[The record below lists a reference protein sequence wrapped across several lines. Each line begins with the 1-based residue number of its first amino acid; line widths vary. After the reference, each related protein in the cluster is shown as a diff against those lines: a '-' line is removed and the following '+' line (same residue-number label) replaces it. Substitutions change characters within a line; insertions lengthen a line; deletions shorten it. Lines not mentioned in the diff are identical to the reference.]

1 MSNNSASET
10 INSFLKFGIRPG
22 LERIEKLLNLI
33 GNPQKNLKCIHIAGT
48 NGKGSISS
56 FISSILR
63 ESGYKVGLYI
73 SPFVTNFRERIQVN
87 GEMISEKSLEETL
100 DYVNV
105 FVEQMKNDGEI
116 ITEFELI
123 TTIALMYFS
132 NQNCDIVVLETG
144 LGGRFDATNVIES
157 PLASVITHIA
167 LDHTKILGDTLS
179 KIAYEKAGIIKENS
193 VTVVYPDQER
203 EALEVIEDVAEK
215 RKNNL
220 VIPNLEA
227 VEDVSVA
234 LSGSNFTYKGD
245 LFSISLLG
253 RHQIKNA
260 ITAIETIYSLK
271 YAGIDINIDCIK
283 KGLKKVKFP
292 ARMEVVSL
300 DPLVILD
307 GSHNPDS
314 ILALKETIG
323 EIIPFQN
330 NVAIVGMLKDKDIE
344 SSLSILSS
352 CFKKVITVDISN
364 SRAIGSKELANI
376 AKSYF
381 PNVYYSNSIDEALN
395 MAMDF
400 VNKEESNLIVFGS
413 LYLAG
418 EIREKIISKII

>member
-33 GNPQKNLKCIHIAGT
+33 GDPQKNLKCIHIAGT

-63 ESGYKVGLYI
+63 ESGYKVGSYI

-123 TTIALMYFS
+123 TAIALMYFS

-144 LGGRFDATNVIES
+144 LGGRFDATNVIKS

-220 VIPNLEA
+220 IIPNPEA
-227 VEDVSVA
+227 VKDVSVA
-234 LSGSNFTYKGD
+234 LSGSDFTYKGD
-245 LFSISLLG
+245 WFKLTWKTSNKKCYYG
-253 RHQIKNA
+253 YRN
-260 ITAIETIYSLK
+260 
-271 YAGIDINIDCIK
+271 NI
-283 KGLKKVKFP
+283 
-292 ARMEVVSL
+292 
-300 DPLVILD
+300 
-307 GSHNPDS
+307 
-314 ILALKETIG
+314 
-323 EIIPFQN
+323 
-330 NVAIVGMLKDKDIE
+330 
-344 SSLSILSS
+344 
-352 CFKKVITVDISN
+352 
-364 SRAIGSKELANI
+364 
-376 AKSYF
+376 
-381 PNVYYSNSIDEALN
+381 
-395 MAMDF
+395 
-400 VNKEESNLIVFGS
+400 
-413 LYLAG
+413 
-418 EIREKIISKII
+418 